1 MKGGIKVSCY
11 VINGGERLLGELNI
25 QGAKNSALPILAASV
40 LVNGETVIHNC
51 PDITDADA
59 AVRILRHLGCKV
71 KREGSTLTVDSTAVD
86 KYDIPDFLMRQM
98 RSSVIFLGAVI
109 GRMGMAELSSPGGC
123 EIGLRPID
131 LHLSSIQKFGVQ
143 ITEEFANIGFKVLR
157 ELEGCNITLSF
168 PSVGATENII
178 LTASTANGRTVI
190 NNAARE
196 PEISDLADFLNSCGA
211 KISGAGGGTV
221 VIDGVKK
228 LHACEYTVIPD
239 RIAAGTYMAAAAVTH
254 GKVTLNRIIPAHL
267 TPVIP
272 LFEEAGCIIERGV
285 NSLTLT
291 APDRLRSIRTVR
303 TMPYP
308 GFPTDMQAPIMA
320 VMTICRGTGVMIET
334 VFESRFKHVSEL
346 LRFGAKIRADGRMAV
361 VEGVS
366 RLTGASVI
374 APDLRGGS
382 ALVIAGLAAD
392 GTTTVHNIK
401 LINRGYENMHT
412 VLSELGADIK
422 KDEDDE
428 SESGK

>member
-11 VINGGERLLGELNI
+11 VINGGERLSGELRV

-40 LVNGETVIHNC
+40 LVNGVSVIHNC

-59 AVRILRHLGCKV
+59 AVRILRHLGCRV
-71 KREGSTLTVDSTAVD
+71 KRDGSTITIDSSGAD
-86 KYDIPDFLMRQM
+86 KYDIPDFLMRRM

-109 GRMGMAELSSPGGC
+109 GRMGAAELSSPGGC

-143 ITEEFANIGFKVLR
+143 ITEEFAKISFKVLKK
-157 ELEGCNITLSF
+157 LEGCNITLSF

-178 LTASTANGRTVI
+178 LTAVTADGRTVI

-196 PEISDLADFLNSCGA
+196 PEIIDLADFLNSCGA

-221 VIDGVKK
+221 VIDGVKR
-228 LHACEYTVIPD
+228 LHPCEHTVIPD
-239 RIAAGTYMAAAAVTH
+239 RIAAGTYMAAAAVTR
-254 GKVTLNRIIPAHL
+254 GRVTLEGIIPAHL
-267 TPVIP
+267 APVIP
-272 LFEEAGCIIERGV
+272 LFEEAGCKIDVRDS
-285 NSLTLT
+285 SLTIEACEKLKN
-291 APDRLRSIRTVR
+291 IKTVR

-308 GFPTDMQAPIMA
+308 GFPTDMQAPLTA
-320 VMTICRGTGVMIET
+320 VMTLCSGTGVIIET

-346 LRFGAKIRADGRMAV
+346 MRFGAKIRVDGRMAV
-361 VEGVS
+361 VEGVD

-374 APDLRGGS
+374 TPDLRGGS
-382 ALVIAGLAAD
+382 AFIIAGLAAD
-392 GTTTVHNIK
+392 GTTEIHNIK
-401 LINRGYENMHT
+401 LINRGYENIHA
-412 VLSELGADIK
+412 VLSGLGADIK
-422 KDEDDE
+422 KDEDNE